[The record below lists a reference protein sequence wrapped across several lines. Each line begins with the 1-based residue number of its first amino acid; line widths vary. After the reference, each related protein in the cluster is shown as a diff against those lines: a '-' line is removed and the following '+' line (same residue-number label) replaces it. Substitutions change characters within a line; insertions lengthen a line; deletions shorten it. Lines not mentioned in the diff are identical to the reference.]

1 MPESMFT
8 YRLRWADGTDAGEA
22 TYGFYVNVGD
32 EILISDRGKIRRLR
46 VLDDLPAPDGS
57 PYDGVLKVE
66 QLP

>member
-1 MPESMFT
+1 MFT
-8 YRLRWADGTDAGEA
+8 YRLRWADGSDAGEA

-32 EILISDRGKIRRLR
+32 EILISDGGKIRRLR
-46 VLDDLPAPDGS
+46 VLGDLPAPDGS

>member
-1 MPESMFT
+1 MFT

-32 EILISDRGKIRRLR
+32 EILISDGGKIRRLR

-57 PYDGVLKVE
+57 PYDGVLEVE